1 MPLNL
6 CLISLTIMPRQTR
19 SPDGNKGLYGARI
32 IQKGVNAMWFRDK
45 KDEGVLYPEFYK
57 PFPEV
62 GLALLL
68 TAVRV
73 GLF

>member
-1 MPLNL
+1 
-6 CLISLTIMPRQTR
+6 MPRQTR
-19 SPDGNKGLYGARI
+19 SPDGNKGLYGAKI

-73 GLF
+73 DLF